1 VQDLFG
7 VTQGAFNFDGTYTG
21 NDFADFL
28 LGDAKAYTELGVQER
43 AFGITCPGPPTF
55 RTTGASIAS

>member
-1 VQDLFG
+1 LFG

-28 LGDAKAYTELGVQER
+28 LGNAKTYTELGVQDS
-43 AFGITCPGPPTF
+43 GKWNNISGPPMF
-55 RTTGASIAS
+55 RTTGA